1 MRRYTENKDAYKK
14 YNNDRM
20 RVRDMSNATLRK
32 ITGMN
37 DHHENLNRLLLERE
51 DIFNKDSK
59 FDLEVDNMGRPQ
71 MGEITGDNFEFGEG
85 EDDRGLPV
93 RSQYTIKKPVYD
105 ENEHL
110 DFDLFDKRPSKLN
123 VKSFDPSSGASGGAG
138 YADISTSMSKIST
151 QVNPLAICSSQIDR
165 LNNNLF
171 YHMFDL
177 MEDNNYGIN
186 GIGLF
191 NLFASLYLSSSGIT
205 EIELKKFFEFP
216 KKEQLYK
223 GLLKI
228 NSALSN
234 VEKMVNVKNFM
245 IVGRDVPYEPKYY
258 NALRKFCI
266 LLEANTLDI
275 ENEYM
280 KINHLIKKM
289 MGQDMRNI
297 ITPDNLHNLQ
307 LMIATTTIIHPIW
320 GSPFDRITKGV
331 FHGDKYSEKIGFL
344 HSIGKSFGYFEDND
358 HQLLEIKCASNELV
372 MGILLH
378 KDRVVPDVD
387 DVKLH
392 FYISHMKESVLEE
405 VKIPVFK
412 QDIKLR
418 FNNTLQKLGLK
429 SVFVKMIA
437 PDFFPEGVVLH
448 DVIQN
453 VRIVV
458 DELAIKHDAFESRG
472 HRTIRKF
479 VADKPFIFYF
489 RLTRTDT
496 IIFIG
501 IKH

>member
-1 MRRYTENKDAYKK
+1 MKRYPENKDAYKK

-32 ITGMN
+32 ITGLN
-37 DHHENLNRLLLERE
+37 DHHENLNRLFLER
-51 DIFNKDSK
+51 DIMFNKDSK
-59 FDLEVDNMGRPQ
+59 FDLEVDSMGRTHV
-71 MGEITGDNFEFGEG
+71 GEITGNEFGFG
-85 EDDRGLPV
+85 DGDDERGLPV
-93 RSQYTIKKPVYD
+93 RSQYTTKKPMYD

-123 VKSFDPSSGASGGAG
+123 VKSFDPSSGGTG
-138 YADISTSMSKIST
+138 YADISTSMSRIST

-191 NLFASLYLSSSGIT
+191 NLFASLYLSSGGIT

-216 KKEQLYK
+216 RKEQLYK

-228 NSALSN
+228 TRTLSN
-234 VEKMVNVKNFM
+234 IEKMVNVKNFI
-245 IVGRDVPYEPKYY
+245 IVGRDVPYDPKYY
-258 NALRKFCI
+258 DALKEFCI
-266 LLEANTLDI
+266 LLEADTFDI
-275 ENEYM
+275 ENESI

-289 MGQDMRNI
+289 MGSDMRNI

-307 LMIATTTIIHPIW
+307 LMITTTSIIHPIW
-320 GSPFDRITKGV
+320 GSPFDRVTKGV
-331 FHGDKYSEKIGFL
+331 FHGEQYSERTGFL

-358 HQLLEIKCASNELV
+358 HQLLEIKCATNELV

-378 KDRVVPDVD
+378 KNHVVPDVD

-405 VKIPVFK
+405 VKIPMFK

-429 SVFVKMIA
+429 SVFVKMIS

-458 DELAIKHDAFESRG
+458 DDSALNKDAFESRG

-489 RLTRTDT
+489 RLVKTDT

-501 IKH
+501 MKH